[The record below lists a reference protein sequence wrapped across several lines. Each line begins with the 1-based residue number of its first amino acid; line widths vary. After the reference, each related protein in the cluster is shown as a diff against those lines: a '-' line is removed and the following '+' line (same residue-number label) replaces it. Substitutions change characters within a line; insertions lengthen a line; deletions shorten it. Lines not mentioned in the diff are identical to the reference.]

1 MMTFSSDTLRRSWDI
16 LAIQTSHTTWPS
28 CFSMS
33 RNSLFFMEEQMFWR
47 LSWACSFPL
56 STTSSFKDPAY
67 PHGIKPKS
75 LHWHGEKREQGLR
88 APHSIRTNRA
98 LPQQC
103 WAQASRSATALGN
116 SNKPISSTHF
126 QAASSVCSQQ
136 HLLESQWFAHQNRNV
151 LLEQLCFL
159 FSQRHSLGNN
169 CKMKC
174 FTMTNLTFF
183 LDQRKIVLILPCFGT
198 VSKYCSAQCAYNHQI
213 LNLLISLTRS
223 KIVSFHQILV
233 KEKCINYSFH
243 FTKKVSI
250 DILLRPHIPIPQSK
264 ILKLWKEIDFIG
276 KSSMYVK
283 MLQTMKEKDS
293 GQGKIKVWM
302 CSMYLL
308 NFGSWVCQ
316 SSCLLY
322 WAVSRCQPKSK
333 PLSETSNKIWMH
345 VRIWPTFAVF
355 SGNVNRSSHIPT
367 SLADPLITVSLHTVS
382 HPCHPAA
389 DRNNNTLTKMNL
401 TRAIS

>member
-16 LAIQTSHTTWPS
+16 LAIQTSHISWPS

-67 PHGIKPKS
+67 PHGIKPKP

-136 HLLESQWFAHQNRNV
+136 HLLESQRFPHQNRNV

-183 LDQRKIVLILPCFGT
+183 LDQRKIVLILPLLWHCIEILFSAMCIQSLDFKFANLSDKVKNCF
-198 VSKYCSAQCAYNHQI
+198 
-213 LNLLISLTRS
+213 
-223 KIVSFHQILV
+223 
-233 KEKCINYSFH
+233 
-243 FTKKVSI
+243 
-250 DILLRPHIPIPQSK
+250 IPPN
-264 ILKLWKEIDFIG
+264 IG
-276 KSSMYVK
+276 KRKMYKLFFPLYKESIYRHFAETPHTHTSVK
-283 MLQTMKEKDS
+283 DLKTVKRDWFYR
-293 GQGKIKVWM
+293 KVQ
-302 CSMYLL
+302 Y
-308 NFGSWVCQ
+308 VCEN
-316 SSCLLY
+316 
-322 WAVSRCQPKSK
+322 AP
-333 PLSETSNKIWMH
+333 
-345 VRIWPTFAVF
+345 
-355 SGNVNRSSHIPT
+355 
-367 SLADPLITVSLHTVS
+367 
-382 HPCHPAA
+382 
-389 DRNNNTLTKMNL
+389 NNEGERLW
-401 TRAIS
+401 TRKN